1 LPPFLPLAVKL
12 GLFPAQGLEFA
23 DGAVDGLP
31 ADDDK
36 EGNASLEDVRDGKND
51 AFLVS
56 KPGKALF
63 VAQIELKLIC
73 FLDPP
78 PLVWF
83 SRDLGDE
90 VVLLSDAGKNWAKSL
105 VSNTFVSSN
114 GAAAAAAWKNE
125 SFGSIL

>member
-1 LPPFLPLAVKL
+1 M
-12 GLFPAQGLEFA
+12 LFPAHGLEFG

-36 EGNASLEDVRDGKND
+36 EGNASLVDVSEGKND

-56 KPGKALF
+56 KQGKALV
-63 VAQIELKLIC
+63 VAQTELKLIP
-73 FLDPP
+73 F
-78 PLVWF
+78 VWF

-90 VVLLSDAGKNWAKSL
+90 VVLLFDAGKNWAKSL
-105 VSNTFVSSN
+105 ASNTFVSSN